1 VNTAERIITLIV
13 GLLLGLAIG
22 WILKGLRR
30 EPSTMA
36 GSALE
41 EELRQQAL
49 RRESEANEWQ
59 TRSANAQAAAAA
71 AEASRDGARREA
83 SQAIEGHR
91 EKDIEANSLRL
102 ELAQTQNRLATAT
115 AESAAARARLLE
127 QQRVHEESERSL
139 KETHGQWVTELRS
152 SQEKSLA
159 DLKQSFAG
167 LSAEAL
173 KQNGPEFLR
182 LANETFTR
190 FQESAKGDL
199 SLREQR
205 IESLVK
211 PLEDQLKAYQAR
223 LQQSD
228 SLQSTAL
235 GEVRRQVEELSTHS
249 QTLSSET
256 HRLRAVLSSNQ
267 ARGRWG
273 EETLRRVVEASGM
286 SAHCDFVEQ
295 VREGDSKPDLIVRL
309 PGERV
314 IIVDSKVPD
323 LEFLAAVD
331 SEEEGRRS
339 AALADHAAKMKSTIK
354 ALADRDYPAQFN
366 NALDHVVLFVP
377 AESLFSAAL
386 EGDRDLIVWA
396 AERHILLA
404 TPASLI
410 ALLRSVAVSWQAH
423 EQSQNAQQIAEAAQT
438 LYERVNRFVEH
449 FERIRDGLSKATK
462 AYDDAVGSYERMV
475 RPSGERL
482 ARLGGGV
489 DSRTLPEI
497 QTLDTSLRQAPE
509 NRLPLAPSKELGP
522 TV

>member
-1 VNTAERIITLIV
+1 MVERMATLIV
-13 GLLLGLAIG
+13 GLLLGLVIG
-22 WILKGLRR
+22 WILRGLRR
-30 EPSTMA
+30 EPATAS
-36 GSALE
+36 SALE
-41 EELRQQAL
+41 DELRQQAL
-49 RRESEANEWQ
+49 RREIEVHEWQ
-59 TRSANAQAAAAA
+59 TRSASAQAAAAA
-71 AEASRDGARREA
+71 AEAARDGAHREA
-83 SQAIEGHR
+83 SQAIEAHR
-91 EKDIEANSLRL
+91 QKDTEVSSLRR
-102 ELAQTQNRLATAT
+102 ELAQIQSRLATAT
-115 AESAAARARLLE
+115 AESAAARTSLIE
-127 QQRVHEESERSL
+127 QQRLHAESERSL
-139 KETHGQWVTELRS
+139 RETHAQWVTELRT
-152 SQEKSLA
+152 SQEKALT
-159 DLKQSFAG
+159 DLKESFAG

-173 KQNGPEFLR
+173 KQNGPQFLR

-211 PLEDQLKAYQAR
+211 PLEDQLKAYQTR
-223 LQQSD
+223 LQQSE

-235 GEVRRQVEELSTHS
+235 GEVRRQVEQLSTHS

-339 AALADHAAKMKSTIK
+339 AALAEHAAKMKSTIK
-354 ALADRDYPAQFN
+354 ALAERDYPAQFN

-410 ALLRSVAVSWQAH
+410 ALLRSVAVSWQVH

-449 FERIRDGLSKATK
+449 FERIRDGLGKATK

-489 DSRTLPEI
+489 ESRTLPEI
-497 QTLDTSLRQAPE
+497 RTLDASLRQSPE
-509 NRLPLAPSKELGP
+509 NRPPLAPSKELG
-522 TV
+522 TAV

>member
-1 VNTAERIITLIV
+1 MVERIMTLIV

-36 GSALE
+36 ASALE

-71 AEASRDGARREA
+71 AEASRDGARRES
-83 SQAIEGHR
+83 SQAIEAHR
-91 EKDIEANSLRL
+91 EKDTEANSLRL
-102 ELAQTQNRLATAT
+102 ELAQTQSRLATAT
-115 AESAAARARLLE
+115 AESAAARASILE
-127 QQRVHEESERSL
+127 QQRVHEESERRL
-139 KETHGQWVTELRS
+139 KETHGQWVAELRT

-309 PGERV
+309 PGLRV

-331 SEEEGRRS
+331 SEEEGRRN
-339 AALADHAAKMKSTIK
+339 AALAEHAAKMKSTIK

-396 AERHILLA
+396 AERQILLA

-497 QTLDTSLRQAPE
+497 RTLDTSLRQAPE

-522 TV
+522 AE